1 MTDASSNTV
10 IRVALD
16 VPLDRTFDYA
26 APGPLAIGSRVSVGF
41 GPRQMVGIVLGHA
54 THSEF
59 DLKPARPIEDRLPPL
74 PDDWLALVRFAAD
87 YYACAPGPALFT
99 ALPPALRAP
108 RPFIP
113 ARDPQYRLTPAGRD
127 WQPPRRAA
135 RQCELHAALAA
146 SPLARSSAR
155 AIAADAGRRLDD
167 WLAAGWIEE
176 INDQPAALTL
186 GPLPALTV
194 AQQQALDQL
203 PRDGFSPTLLFGI
216 TGSGKTEIYLRRIAE
231 TLAAGRQ
238 ALVLVPEINLTPQLE
253 SRFRAR
259 FPNTVIAC
267 LNSSQP
273 ERARSEAWVAAW
285 QGRARLVIGTRLG
298 VFAPLPEL
306 GLIVVDEEHDAS
318 FKQQDGLRY
327 SARDLAIWRAHRAG
341 VPILLGSATPSLESW
356 RHADAGRYG
365 RVELA
370 ERATGAALPAI
381 HLIDIRRLP
390 LDDGLSVPA
399 IEALARCRDKG
410 EVSLVYLNR
419 RGYSPALSCTDCGWI
434 AGCPSCSAKL
444 VLHLRERQLRCH
456 HCGHHQPVPHA
467 CPDCGNPDLKPLGQ
481 GTQRVEAA
489 LTRVLPGAR
498 IRRIDRDTVS
508 HRDAWAEVY
517 QAIHDGEVDVL
528 VGTQMLA
535 KGHDFPT
542 LSLVVALNTDGG
554 LYSADF
560 RASETL
566 FSQLMQV
573 AGRAGRAERPG
584 TVLVQTQLP
593 EHPLYQAL
601 CRHDYP
607 GFAATLLDERK
618 QTDMP
623 PYCHQFVVRADSE
636 KLADARAFLGA
647 LVAALPAIDGVCVY
661 DPITASMVRLE
672 GRERAQ
678 VLVQSAQR
686 GPLRRMLAELTA
698 QAPVLAKPYGRHL
711 RWSVDVDPLEL

>member
-1 MTDASSNTV
+1 MTDASSNTI

-59 DLKPARPIEDRLPPL
+59 DLKPARPIEDMLPPL

-176 INDQPAALTL
+176 VDDQPAALTL
-186 GPLPALTV
+186 GPLPALTP

-216 TGSGKTEIYLRRIAE
+216 TGSGA
-231 TLAAGRQ
+231 
-238 ALVLVPEINLTPQLE
+238 NTP
-253 SRFRAR
+253 SR
-259 FPNTVIAC
+259 
-267 LNSSQP
+267 
-273 ERARSEAWVAAW
+273 
-285 QGRARLVIGTRLG
+285 
-298 VFAPLPEL
+298 
-306 GLIVVDEEHDAS
+306 
-318 FKQQDGLRY
+318 
-327 SARDLAIWRAHRAG
+327 